1 MKPRFWLR
9 RARSSGAPDRAA
21 PSAESADEAD
31 GFVRGERGVTFASR
45 TRSLQAHLNSLL
57 AGALAVGILL
67 ALLVWYYGMA
77 LNHSLGAPTA
87 ARPIEPPVRAAGPP
101 ALGPI
106 PTLRPAHAV
115 PLSHSAQRANV
126 AAAQIERELAAAV
139 ASGGVARVPAARAP
153 QTTAVGSPGAGPP
166 LRAPALIRQLS
177 GGVFIGAPRSARRR
191 AAGAPGRRGT
201 RLGARRSAGGSL
213 RALLRPSVMAATR
226 AQLLPQRRLLL
237 AQGTSIDC
245 TLETAIDSTLP
256 GMTTCIT
263 ATDTFS
269 ADGAVVLLARGTQ
282 LIGQTRGQVRQGM
295 ARVFVIWT
303 QARTPSGVVVRLD
316 SPGTDSLGRSGLTGR
331 VAEHFWERF
340 GAALLVSTLTGVV
353 ESRVESS
360 GGALIIDP
368 TASEDVLTQTLR
380 AAQDIAPTIEI
391 PNGQRIEVLVAR
403 DVDFTP
409 VYELLPR

>member
-1 MKPRFWLR
+1 MKLRFGPPRG
-9 RARSSGAPDRAA
+9 RSSGAPGTAA
-21 PSAESADEAD
+21 PSGASADEAG
-31 GFVRGERGVTFASR
+31 GFVRGERGITFASR
-45 TRSLQAHLNSLL
+45 TRSLQAHLHSLL
-57 AGALAVGILL
+57 AGGLAVGILL

-77 LNHSLGAPTA
+77 LHHSRSAPTA
-87 ARPIEPPVRAAGPP
+87 PRPIEPHVSAMGPP

-106 PTLRPAHAV
+106 PTLRPVYAV
-115 PLSHSAQRANV
+115 PLGHSRSRASA
-126 AAAQIERELAAAV
+126 AAAQIDRHLAAAV
-139 ASGGVARVPAARAP
+139 VRGEVPRVPAAREP
-153 QTTAVGSPGAGPP
+153 QTTAGASPGAGPRP
-166 LRAPALIRQLS
+166 RAAALIRQLS
-177 GGVFIGAPRSARRR
+177 GEVFIGAPESAGQP
-191 AAGAPGRRGT
+191 AAGTAGRPGI
-201 RLGARRSAGGSL
+201 RLGARRSARGSL

-237 AQGTSIDC
+237 AKGTAIDC

-316 SPGTDSLGRSGLTGR
+316 SPGTDSLGRSGLAGR
-331 VAEHFWERF
+331 VDEHFWERF

-353 ESRVESS
+353 ESRVQSS
-360 GGALIIDP
+360 GGTLIIDP